1 MSTEVR
7 DILHFPP
14 DELHALFADVYSS
27 SEGMSERLEEK
38 YADPVS
44 LHNDLID
51 LCNTPGA
58 VALAIEKANRP
69 VAYLTIRPRRQS
81 RLRHTAD
88 LNMGVAKAGR
98 GQGLGEV
105 LLTAGLAQA
114 TASPV
119 LEIVY
124 LMVRTDNIPAI
135 ALYRKMGFETLAIL
149 ERDTKIDAAYFDG
162 MLMRRFVDT

>member
-1 MSTEVR
+1 
-7 DILHFPP
+7 
-14 DELHALFADVYSS
+14 
-27 SEGMSERLEEK
+27 
-38 YADPVS
+38 
-44 LHNDLID
+44 
-51 LCNTPGA
+51 
-58 VALAIEKANRP
+58 
-69 VAYLTIRPRRQS
+69 
-81 RLRHTAD
+81 
-88 LNMGVAKAGR
+88 MGVAKAGR
-98 GQGLGEV
+98 GQGLGEM